1 MSNLTP
7 FLSVIEDKLNNS
19 FHPEIELH
27 QLIET
32 MNEKEK
38 EIFIVAMIGKLIE
51 QNKRLSSYR
60 SKG

>member
-27 QLIET
+27 QLIKT